1 LQHDLFRLLI
11 QRRGINGGLD
21 ESAAE
26 GSHGPMRFYDG
37 LTIEKKLAIQAWIF
51 LAVPIVFFTVIR
63 FYPAIE
69 SFGIAFTEW
78 NLLSPA
84 RYVGLE
90 NFRQMW
96 SDPVFWIT
104 LKNTFLY
111 LMIGTP
117 VSLGVSFVVAYYLDQ
132 VRFGHGLIRAMYFIP
147 HLTTSVAMAWVWRW
161 FYQPPPIG
169 LFNNILNVIG
179 LDTQPFLRSTS
190 QALFAVIAPA
200 IWAGLGF
207 QIILFMAGLRAIPS
221 NYYEAARIDGA
232 GKWMILRQITLPLLR
247 PTIVF
252 LVVISSIGF
261 LRIFD
266 TVYNMTD
273 NGAGGPLNS
282 TKPLVLYIYESAF
295 RSYRMGYAAAQTL
308 VLFVILLTIS
318 LLQLRLMRART
329 S

>member
-1 LQHDLFRLLI
+1 
-11 QRRGINGGLD
+11 
-21 ESAAE
+21 
-26 GSHGPMRFYDG
+26 MRIFHER
-37 LTIEKKLAIQAWIF
+37 TIETKQAIHAWIF
-51 LAVPIVFFTVIR
+51 LAVPLLFFVVIR
-63 FYPAIE
+63 FYPAVE
-69 SFGIAFTEW
+69 AFGIAFTEW

-84 RYVGLE
+84 RFVGLQ
-90 NFRQMW
+90 NFWRILE
-96 SDPVFWIT
+96 DPVFWISF
-104 LKNTFLY
+104 KNTFLY
-111 LMIGTP
+111 LIVGTP
-117 VSLGVSFVVAYYLDQ
+117 LSLMLSFLVAYYLDQ
-132 VRFGHGLIRAMYFIP
+132 VRFGHGLIRAFYFIP

-169 LFNNILNVIG
+169 LFNNILNVVG
-179 LDTQPFLRSTS
+179 LETQPFLRSTA
-190 QALFAVIAPA
+190 QALPAVLAPA

-207 QIILFMAGLRAIPS
+207 QVVLFMAGLRAIPS
-221 NYYEAARIDGA
+221 SYYEAARIDGA
-232 GKWMILRQITLPLLR
+232 GKWMILREITLPLLR

-295 RSYRMGYAAAQTL
+295 RSYRMGYAAALTI
-308 VLFVILLTIS
+308 VLFVILLSIS
-318 LLQLRLMRART
+318 LIQLRLIRSR

>member
-1 LQHDLFRLLI
+1 MCHGRVARL
-11 QRRGINGGLD
+11 
-21 ESAAE
+21 
-26 GSHGPMRFYDG
+26 MRFYDG
-37 LTIEKKLAIQAWIF
+37 LAIETKLALQAWTF
-51 LAVPIVFFTVIR
+51 LAVPVVFFSVIR
-63 FYPAIE
+63 FYPALE

-84 RYVGLE
+84 RYVGME

-104 LKNTFLY
+104 FQNTFLY
-111 LMIGTP
+111 LIIGTP
-117 VSLGVSFVVAYYLDQ
+117 ISLGLSFLIAYYLDQ
-132 VRFGHGLIRAMYFIP
+132 MRFGHGLLRALYFIP

-161 FYQPPPIG
+161 FYQPPPVG
-169 LFNNILNVIG
+169 LFNNILNTVG

-190 QALFAVIAPA
+190 QALPAVIAPA
-200 IWAGLGF
+200 IWTGLGF
-207 QIILFMAGLRAIPS
+207 QIVLFMAGLRAIPS

-232 GKWMILRQITLPLLR
+232 GKWMILREITLPLLR

-318 LLQLRLMRART
+318 LVQLRLMRTRT
-329 S
+329 K

>member
-1 LQHDLFRLLI
+1 MSFR
-11 QRRGINGGLD
+11 
-21 ESAAE
+21 
-26 GSHGPMRFYDG
+26 DG
-37 LTIEKKLAIQAWIF
+37 LTIERKLAIQAWIF
-51 LAVPIVFFTVIR
+51 LAVPIAFFTVIR

-84 RYVGLE
+84 RYVGAA
-90 NFRQMW
+90 NFVQLW
-96 SDPVFWIT
+96 SDPVFWTT

-111 LMIGTP
+111 LIIGTP
-117 VSLGVSFVVAYYLDQ
+117 VSLGISFLVAYYLDQ
-132 VRFGHGLIRAMYFIP
+132 VRFAHGLIRAMYFIP

-161 FYQPPPIG
+161 FYQPPPVG
-169 LFNNILNVIG
+169 LFNNILNAVG
-179 LDTQPFLRSTS
+179 FDTQPFLRSIS
-190 QALFAVIAPA
+190 QALVAVIAPA

-207 QIILFMAGLRAIPS
+207 QIILFMAGLRAIPTS
-221 NYYEAARIDGA
+221 YYEAARIDGA

-247 PTIVF
+247 PTTVF

-318 LLQLRLMRART
+318 LMQLRLMRART
-329 S
+329 T

>member
-1 LQHDLFRLLI
+1 MRIF
-11 QRRGINGGLD
+11 D
-21 ESAAE
+21 E
-26 GSHGPMRFYDG
+26 R
-37 LTIEKKLAIQAWIF
+37 TIETKQAIHAWIF
-51 LAVPIVFFTVIR
+51 LSVPILFFGVIR

-84 RYVGLE
+84 RFVGLE
-90 NFRQMW
+90 NFSRILY
-96 SDPVFWIT
+96 DPVFWISF
-104 LKNTFLY
+104 KNTFLY
-111 LMIGTP
+111 LLIGTP
-117 VSLGVSFVVAYYLDQ
+117 VSLILSFVIAYYLDQ
-132 VRFGHGLIRAMYFIP
+132 VRFGHGLIRAFYFIP

-169 LFNNILNVIG
+169 LFNNILNVVG
-179 LDTQPFLRSTS
+179 METQPFLRSTA
-190 QALFAVIAPA
+190 QALPAVLAPA

-207 QIILFMAGLRAIPS
+207 QIVLFMAGLRAIPS
-221 NYYEAARIDGA
+221 SYYEAARIDGA
-232 GKWMILRQITLPLLR
+232 GKWMILREITLPLLR

-308 VLFVILLTIS
+308 VLFVILLSIS
-318 LLQLRLMRART
+318 LIQLRLIRSRT
-329 S
+329 